1 MEWQMQPPEVPS
13 VAAVAAKE
21 QQRDIDH
28 RIQSRL
34 LDNVKTVGGT
44 LLWKQ

>member
-1 MEWQMQPPEVPS
+1 MQPPEVPS